1 MSQILVVDDE
11 PSICWSF
18 EQALGDLG
26 HTVASTATAET
37 ALSLLDEFSPEV
49 ILLDYRLPGMNGLA
63 ALKKFRAVAETTP
76 VILMTA
82 YGSLDLAVDTIGFG
96 AFDYLPKPFDLDHA
110 VELVA
115 SALRSRTSLESSIEI
130 TAPAKDELLGSSRV
144 MQEVFRQIAIVAQQ
158 DVPVLI
164 TGERG
169 VGKETTARAIHRHSA
184 RAAGHFASL
193 SVAGL
198 NESAIEY
205 ELFGHVRRTFT
216 GSEDFQPGVLSR
228 AHNGTL
234 FIDEIDQLPLSLQVK
249 LLQTIEDRQVIP
261 TGGRKAMP
269 ADVRLIA
276 ATQHS
281 LESLVGHGLFREDLF
296 YRLNVFRIEIP
307 PLRERTEDLP
317 VLAERFL
324 ARVAGERA
332 ISISPETITV
342 LRQRQWPGN
351 VRELR
356 SAIQH
361 AALVCRG
368 NVLTPEFLPPET
380 VSAPSRSSAE
390 DVSRILELLRTWAD
404 EVVQTVDPRN
414 TATCLFEQF
423 LNTFEPP
430 ILAAALDAVNGN
442 RKAAAD
448 LLGLHRETLRKR
460 LRKYELGE

>member
-26 HTVASTATAET
+26 HTVSSAATAET
-37 ALSLLDEFSPEV
+37 ALSLLNEFSPEV

-63 ALKKFRAVAETTP
+63 ALKKFRAVAESTP

-110 VELVA
+110 VELITH
-115 SALRSRTSLESSIEI
+115 ALRSQARHESPTDNSAQ
-130 TAPAKDELLGSSRV
+130 TKDELIGSSRV

-169 VGKETTARAIHRHSA
+169 VGKETAARAIHRHSA
-184 RAAGHFASL
+184 RAAGPFASL

-205 ELFGHVRRTFT
+205 ELFGDVRRTFT

-234 FIDEIDQLPLSLQVK
+234 FMDEIDHLPLSLQIK
-249 LLQTIEDRQVIP
+249 LLRAIEDRLVIP
-261 TGGRKAMP
+261 TGGRDAVP
-269 ADVRLIA
+269 ADVRLVA
-276 ATQHS
+276 ASQHS
-281 LESLVGHGLFREDLF
+281 LESLVGSGQFREDLF

-307 PLRERTEDLP
+307 SLRQRREDLP
-317 VLAERFL
+317 LLAERFL
-324 ARVAGERA
+324 ARIAGERS
-332 ISISPETITV
+332 ISISPDTMTV
-342 LRQRQWPGN
+342 LLQRQWPGN

-368 NVLTPEFLPPET
+368 NVIAPEFLPPET

-390 DVSRILELLRTWAD
+390 DVSRILEMLRQWAD

-430 ILAAALDAVNGN
+430 VLAAALDAVNGN